1 MSALLE
7 RCEQLVVST
16 VALKAEN
23 EALQDE
29 IRRLKGLPPRPK
41 FKMKPSGMEQST
53 QPAPVTGR
61 KRVKRRRGSVK
72 AKLEVT
78 REVRLK
84 AKVPA
89 GSRFKG
95 YEDVLVQDLRLSVE
109 VVRYRREIWRTASG
123 ERITAEL
130 PAGIMGGFGP
140 DVRRFIAA
148 SHFQGQVT
156 SERLTALLCGM
167 GLEISKRQVVR
178 LLGSGLEGL
187 MAEDRSVLE
196 AGLKSAR
203 WISVDDTGA
212 PHAGRNGYVT
222 HLGDRRFAV
231 FRSGFSKSRRAFL
244 GLLQAGRR
252 EYVVNDAA
260 LARMRGMN
268 MAAAQ
273 IDALASHGDK
283 HFTSAEAWDAHL
295 AALGFDQL
303 AVTPNPVKV
312 ATEGALWGACCAQDL
327 LGDTVIVS
335 DGAGQFRV
343 GNNHALCWVH
353 AERLVHK
360 LQPRS
365 KADREA
371 VELRRTLIWW
381 LYADLK
387 KWQLDPDPKR
397 ARALRARFDRVFT
410 RKTGYVML
418 DRLLGRLHAQRASLL
433 RVLERPDI
441 PLHTNGSENDIRAFV
456 TKRKISGGTV
466 SDAGR
471 IARETMIG
479 LMKTCAKQR
488 VSFYKFLGDRFA
500 VPGAPSIP
508 WLPDL
513 VSAAPP

>member
-1 MSALLE
+1 MGHGERTDSESGDLAELRRIVSALVE
-7 RCEQLVVST
+7 RCDQLVTAS

-41 FKMKPSGMEQST
+41 FKTKPSGMEKST
-53 QPAPVTGR
+53 RPAPVTGR

-109 VVRYRREIWRTASG
+109 VVRYRREIWRTAAG

-130 PAGIMGGFGP
+130 PAGIMGGFGAE
-140 DVRRFIAA
+140 VRRFIAA
-148 SHFQGQVT
+148 GHFQGQVT

-178 LLGSGLEGL
+178 LLSCGLEGL

-244 GLLQAGRR
+244 GLLQAGHR

-283 HFTSAEAWDAHL
+283 HFTSAAAWEAHL

-303 AVTPNPVKV
+303 TVTP
-312 ATEGALWGACCAQDL
+312 TGAYHG
-327 LGDTVIVS
+327 
-335 DGAGQFRV
+335 
-343 GNNHALCWVH
+343 
-353 AERLVHK
+353 
-360 LQPRS
+360 
-365 KADREA
+365 
-371 VELRRTLIWW
+371 
-381 LYADLK
+381 
-387 KWQLDPDPKR
+387 PDPRCPLGPRVCHIIEYGTGSGNAMPLWVCQKR
-397 ARALRARFDRVFT
+397 
-410 RKTGYVML
+410 
-418 DRLLGRLHAQRASLL
+418 
-433 RVLERPDI
+433 
-441 PLHTNGSENDIRAFV
+441 
-456 TKRKISGGTV
+456 
-466 SDAGR
+466 
-471 IARETMIG
+471 
-479 LMKTCAKQR
+479 LM
-488 VSFYKFLGDRFA
+488 V
-500 VPGAPSIP
+500 
-508 WLPDL
+508 WL
-513 VSAAPP
+513 